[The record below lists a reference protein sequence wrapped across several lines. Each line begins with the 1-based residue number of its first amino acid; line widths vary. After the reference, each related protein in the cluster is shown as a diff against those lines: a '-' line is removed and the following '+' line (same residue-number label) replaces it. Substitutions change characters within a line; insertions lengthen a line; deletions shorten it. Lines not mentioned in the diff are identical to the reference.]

1 MSERQKVLKE
11 IQGRIA
17 LVTVN
22 RPEALNALD
31 QETLAE
37 LETVFSGLREDQSV
51 GAVVL
56 TGSGEKAFIA
66 GADIRELSG
75 LDPVAAKEFSRRG
88 QGVMNAI
95 ESFPK
100 PVVAAV
106 NGFCLGG
113 GCEVA
118 LACHLRLAG
127 PRAKFGLPEVKL
139 GLIPGYGGTQRL
151 ARLVGRGAAWELM
164 LSGELI
170 SAEEGCRVGLVN
182 RVVEHEILIEES
194 IKVASSII
202 RNSPTA
208 VRYCLEAV
216 NSGSQMPLTE
226 ALDLESTLFGLCFAT
241 EDSEEGISAFLE
253 KRKPD
258 FKGK

>member
-1 MSERQKVLKE
+1 MQKVLAE
-11 IQGRIA
+11 IRERVA
-17 LVTVN
+17 LVTIN

-37 LETVFSGLREDQSV
+37 LTTVFRELKEDSSAA
-51 GAVVL
+51 AVVL
-56 TGSGEKAFIA
+56 TGAGKKAFIA
-66 GADIRELSG
+66 GADINQLSG
-75 LDPVAAKEFSRRG
+75 LDAMAAKEFSLRG
-88 QGVMNAI
+88 QAVMQVI

-100 PVVAAV
+100 LVIAAV

-118 LACHLRLAG
+118 LACHFRLAG
-127 PRAKFGLPEVKL
+127 RRAKFGLPEIKL

-151 ARLVGRGAAWELM
+151 ARLVGRGVALEMM
-164 LSGELI
+164 LSGDMI
-170 SAEEGCRVGLVN
+170 SADEGYRIGLVN
-182 RVVEHEILIEES
+182 RVVEDEVLVENS
-194 IKVASSII
+194 IQLASSII
-202 RNSPTA
+202 SKSPSA

-216 NSGSQMPLTE
+216 NSGTQMSLSE
-226 ALDLESTLFGLCFAT
+226 ALGMESTLFGLCFAT
-241 EDSEEGISAFLE
+241 EDAAEGISAFLE